1 MMHFHG
7 GMSARKIARTIGIH
21 RETVG
26 KYIKQYQTR
35 REQLLSEGNTSV
47 DIKALIDSLVSE
59 PKYNTG
65 PRPKR
70 KITKEIEQRIKYYL
84 EENEEKRKRGQ
95 QKQVKKVMDIYEALV
110 NDKFDISYS
119 SVLRLVRK
127 LNQKSKEAF
136 IKETYLP
143 GDICEFDWGEV
154 KLFIGGKLQTLQ
166 MAAFASAYGNDRYGR
181 LFIKQTTECFQEAHA
196 LYFEH
201 MGGVYQTFVYD
212 NMKVAVK
219 RFVGTEKEPTEGLLK
234 LSIYYGFRFRFCN
247 VRRGN
252 EKGHVERTVDVLRR
266 KAFAFRDTFE
276 TLEEANAYLLEVCS
290 RLNNKPQDI
299 YQGQSAAER
308 TEQEKP
314 YWLVLPPM
322 FDAARIG
329 HFRVDKYS
337 TVVVDQNRYSVP
349 DHLVGRQVMVK
360 VYSSQV
366 QCFYEGTNVAE
377 HPRLVGNHEWQLD
390 IKHYLATLKKKPGA
404 LAGSLA
410 LQQASTKIKNIY
422 ARYYSTKPKDF
433 IELLQFIQSGVTL
446 SEVEYSIEKLRQIH
460 PDHVTTDKIKV
471 ICAKQKE
478 IQYDVPELSENG
490 REISEKA
497 YEHLQKYKELF
508 QTGDLSPKEAI
519 A

>member
-1 MMHFHG
+1 M
-7 GMSARKIARTIGIH
+7 
-21 RETVG
+21 
-26 KYIKQYQTR
+26 
-35 REQLLSEGNTSV
+35 
-47 DIKALIDSLVSE
+47 
-59 PKYNTG
+59 
-65 PRPKR
+65 
-70 KITKEIEQRIKYYL
+70 
-84 EENEEKRKRGQ
+84 
-95 QKQVKKVMDIYEALV
+95 
-110 NDKFDISYS
+110 
-119 SVLRLVRK
+119 
-127 LNQKSKEAF
+127 
-136 IKETYLP
+136 
-143 GDICEFDWGEV
+143 
-154 KLFIGGKLQTLQ
+154 
-166 MAAFASAYGNDRYGR
+166 
-181 LFIKQTTECFQEAHA
+181 
-196 LYFEH
+196 
-201 MGGVYQTFVYD
+201 
-212 NMKVAVK
+212 
-219 RFVGTEKEPTEGLLK
+219 
-234 LSIYYGFRFRFCN
+234 
-247 VRRGN
+247 
-252 EKGHVERTVDVLRR
+252 
-266 KAFAFRDTFE
+266 
-276 TLEEANAYLLEVCS
+276 EEANAYLLEVCS

-314 YWLVLPPM
+314 YWLALPPM

-366 QCFYEGTNVAE
+366 QCFYEGANVAE

-422 ARYYSTKPKDF
+422 TRYYSTKPKDF
-433 IELLQFIQSGVTL
+433 IELLQFIQSGTTL

-460 PDHVTTDKIKV
+460 PHHVTTDKIKV